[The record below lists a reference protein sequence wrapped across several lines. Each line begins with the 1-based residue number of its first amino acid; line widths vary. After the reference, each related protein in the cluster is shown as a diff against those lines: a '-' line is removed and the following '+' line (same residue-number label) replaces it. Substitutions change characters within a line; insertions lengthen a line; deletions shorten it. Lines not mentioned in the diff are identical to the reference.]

1 MFADGGTAA
10 LVTVP
15 LPAEL
20 STEAVVDTVTGLRA
34 QARDGLP
41 DGLSAQV
48 TGGAGFAADI
58 ASVFDGADVS
68 LLLVTVLVVAALLLI
83 TYRSPLLWL
92 VPLAVIGAGEH
103 FAAAA
108 IGAAARLFGYGVNA
122 ATAGIVSV
130 LVFGAGTN
138 YALLVIARYRE
149 QLRRVENRF
158 DAMAAALAAA
168 APAVV
173 ASASTVALSLLT
185 LGAAVREDT
194 RSLGFSGAIG
204 IAVALLFS
212 LVVLPATEQFR
223 TSAEAIDGQRTL
235 ARYFSAGT
243 AQPVTILTDPAHAE
257 EAARVAAATAGVAGA
272 TVGETSGDL
281 TRVDAVLVAEPGSA
295 ASLDTIRSLRT
306 ALDRV
311 PEANALVGGQVAT
324 ELDVRD
330 AASRDRRVVVP
341 LVLAVVLAV
350 LVVLL
355 RALTGP
361 ILLVATVVLSYFA
374 SLGASILLF
383 RHVFEF
389 PALDFGVP
397 LLSFLFLVA
406 LGVDYNIFLIT
417 RAREEAARHGTRDG
431 ILTALAVTGGVITSA
446 GILLAAVFTV
456 LGVLPL
462 VTLTQLGIIVG
473 IGVLLDTLLVRTL
486 LVPALVLI
494 LGPRF
499 WWPGTERRAPAGT
512 QPGPPP
518 TTPAAPQPVNTA
530 HP

>member
-1 MFADGGTAA
+1 MDEVVSVPAAAESTEVSRLLQQLPSSRIEPAIVVYSRDGQRLTPGDRAAVDADARAFAGVAVDGVVPPPVFADGGTAV

-41 DGLSAQV
+41 AGLSAQV

-92 VPLAVIGAGEH
+92 VPLAVIGAGEQ

-108 IGAAARLFGYGVNA
+108 VGAAARLFGYGVNA

-185 LGAAVREDT
+185 LGVAVREDT
-194 RSLGFSGAIG
+194 RSLGFSGALG

-212 LVVLPATEQFR
+212 LVVLPAALVVCGRPLFWPFVPRAGQPDRTMAGPWARVGAMVSRRPWAVTAAATVLLAALSAGALGAPIGLPPTEQFR
-223 TSAEAIDGQRTL
+223 TSAEAIDGQRAL

-243 AQPVTILTDPAHAE
+243 AQPATILTGPAHAE
-257 EAARVAAATAGVAGA
+257 EVARVAAATAGVAGA

-311 PEANALVGGQVAT
+311 PEANALVGGQVA
-324 ELDVRD
+324 
-330 AASRDRRVVVP
+330 
-341 LVLAVVLAV
+341 
-350 LVVLL
+350 
-355 RALTGP
+355 
-361 ILLVATVVLSYFA
+361 
-374 SLGASILLF
+374 
-383 RHVFEF
+383 
-389 PALDFGVP
+389 
-397 LLSFLFLVA
+397 
-406 LGVDYNIFLIT
+406 
-417 RAREEAARHGTRDG
+417 
-431 ILTALAVTGGVITSA
+431 
-446 GILLAAVFTV
+446 
-456 LGVLPL
+456 
-462 VTLTQLGIIVG
+462 
-473 IGVLLDTLLVRTL
+473 
-486 LVPALVLI
+486 
-494 LGPRF
+494 
-499 WWPGTERRAPAGT
+499 
-512 QPGPPP
+512 
-518 TTPAAPQPVNTA
+518 
-530 HP
+530 